1 MILSPDKRQQH
12 SSILR
17 KMGKLLQHL
26 PQDREGIPFVEVW
39 QTAKEATI
47 HGSSSHQEVDSISPC
62 FAFRLACY
70 LL

>member
-17 KMGKLLQHL
+17 KMGKPLQHL

-62 FAFRLACY
+62 FAFRLACS